1 MASGFLLLFAAT
13 AAALCRLDWRV
24 VAALTGAS
32 VAAALATGAVSPVAL
47 PALACGVALLVG
59 GLVPRLP
66 LTVRRLCSVGLVIFA
81 LATGFH
87 LLPGF
92 ERLPLVE
99 GFGRDG
105 ARSLSWIYDKGFAG
119 LLLVWLHQWQVAPVL
134 VPVWRRLLLLVGG
147 VTAIALLGWLI
158 GLASPDP
165 RLLHGIGLWILGNV
179 FLTVA
184 AEEALFRGMIQRGL
198 QQLVWRRLAAP
209 YALALA
215 ATLTALLFAAVHLPW
230 GVAFAVLAAGAGLF
244 YGYMYGRR
252 RSLGW
257 AIAGHAGL
265 NAAIAVGFASPL
277 A

>member
-1 MASGFLLLFAAT
+1 MAFAFLLLFAAI
-13 AAALCRLDWRV
+13 AAALYRLDWRL
-24 VAALTGAS
+24 VAVLTAAS
-32 VAAALATGAVSPVAL
+32 VAAAVATGAVSVVAVPVLIGGFILLAGAL
-47 PALACGVALLVG
+47 M
-59 GLVPRLP
+59 PRLP
-66 LTVRRLCSVGLVIFA
+66 LAVQRTCTVGLVVYA
-81 LATGFH
+81 LAAGFH

-105 ARSLSWIYDKGFAG
+105 SRTLSWIYDKGFAG

-134 VPVWRRLLLLVGG
+134 VTVWRRLLLLIGG
-147 VTAIALLGWLI
+147 VTAIVLLGWLI
-158 GLASPDP
+158 GLALPDP

-184 AEEALFRGMIQRGL
+184 AEEAFFRGTLQRGL

-209 YALALA
+209 YALAFA
-215 ATLTALLFAAVHLPW
+215 AVLTSLLFAAAHLPW
-230 GVAFAVLAAGAGLF
+230 GPAFAVLAGGAGLF

-265 NAAIAVGFASPL
+265 NATIALGFASPL